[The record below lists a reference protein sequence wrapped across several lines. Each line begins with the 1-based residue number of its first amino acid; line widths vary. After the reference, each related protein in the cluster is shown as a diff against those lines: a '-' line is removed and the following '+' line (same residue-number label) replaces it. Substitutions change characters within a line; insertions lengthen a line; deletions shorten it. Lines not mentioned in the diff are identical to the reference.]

1 MNRTDFIAHI
11 AQTQGVTK
19 AEAEK
24 TVASFIAGITSAVA
38 AGQSVQF
45 VGFGTFEVKAQE
57 ERPGRNPL
65 TGEAITIA
73 AKNVVK
79 FKVGESL
86 KNAANGK

>member
-1 MNRTDFIAHI
+1 MNRQEFVAHI

-19 AEAEK
+19 TEAEK

-45 VGFGTFEVKAQE
+45 VGFGAFEVKHQE
-57 ERPGRNPL
+57 ERAGRNPL
-65 TGEAITIA
+65 TGTDITIA

-79 FKVGESL
+79 FKAGESL